1 MLKETKFPQAI
12 YDTTRENTAEDD
24 AEKELLLSIL
34 NDSNQMIQ
42 VSDLETHRMLY
53 ANYPARYYTGHA
65 DKPYAGEFCYKYMMG
80 LDSPCPF
87 CPLHQM
93 EDSMECEEGE
103 VDNGQEVYKVKTK
116 IIDWKGRKAFIEY
129 AWDITEL
136 RKSQQ
141 IFESQVHTLIQ
152 SIPDAQGV
160 FHLDLTADLC
170 LSING
175 KSKCVEDMQEKT
187 TVDEMVRTVAS
198 YVPDEKGKKRF
209 FETFNRKE
217 LLNSYQNGKVEIN
230 KETDSYF
237 DDGSIR
243 RARITARLLM
253 NPMTNHLECI
263 IYGLDITQEQRQRY
277 QYEAKMR
284 EQYEIV
290 TALSRDYLNVF
301 VIDAKSDKAKIL
313 KMDGYVTPGL
323 DKTKD
328 IEYPYYAVCLKY
340 ISTRVHPDDAEMM
353 RNAMKI
359 ESVLNALSEKDEYTS
374 SYRTLIDGEVHYY
387 QFKYM
392 RLEDGE
398 HIIAGFQNIDVIIV
412 KEKVTQR
419 TLARALE
426 TAQYSNKAKTAFLN
440 SVSHDIRTPLNA
452 IIGYAN
458 IAALRLNGHDELRP
472 YLEKI
477 STAGDHLLSLINDVL
492 DMSYIESGKARLRA
506 NPVHLMQLIKDV
518 EVMIRG
524 KINQKHLDFIIDTEG
539 ITDEIIVTDKLRLSQ
554 ILLNILNNAVKFTE
568 SGGKII
574 LGVHQL
580 GMASEGYA
588 EYEFRIKDNGIGMSQ
603 EFAEHIFEAFSRER
617 TSTVSGIQGMGL
629 GMSIVKK
636 IVELMDGTIA
646 VSSKPGEGTEFI
658 VTLKFP
664 VWKEK
669 KTPEIQAVQDTQH
682 IGFEGKRIL
691 LVEDNELNREIA
703 LEILKEK
710 GFILDTAEDGSVA
723 VEKIK
728 YAQPGQYD
736 LVLMDIQMPK
746 MDGYEATKQIRKLPG
761 EYANIPIIAVTA
773 NAFEAD
779 HKKALRAG
787 MNDHIGKPL
796 EFPKLLK
803 KISEIFESEK

>member
-12 YDTTRENTAEDD
+12 YDTTRENTVEDE
-24 AEKELLLSIL
+24 AEKELLISIL
-34 NDSNQMIQ
+34 NNSNQMIQ
-42 VSDLETHRMLY
+42 VSDLKTYRMLY

-93 EDSMECEEGE
+93 DDSMECEEGE

-116 IIDWKGRKAFIEY
+116 IIDWKGQKAFIEY

-136 RKSQQ
+136 RRSQQ

-175 KSKCVEDMQEKT
+175 KSKCVEEMQAKT
-187 TVDEMVRTVAS
+187 TVDELVWMVAS
-198 YVPDEKGKKRF
+198 YVPDEEGKNQF
-209 FETFNRKE
+209 FEIFNRE
-217 LLNSYQNGKVEIN
+217 SLLNSYQNGKIEIN

-277 QYEAKMR
+277 QYEQKMR

-301 VIDAKSDKAKIL
+301 VIDAQKDSARIL
-313 KMDGYVTPGL
+313 KMDGYVTTGL

-328 IEYPYYAVCLKY
+328 IEYPYYTVCLKY
-340 ISTRVHPDDAEMM
+340 ISERVHPDDAEMM
-353 RNAMKI
+353 RGAMKI
-359 ESVLNALSEKDEYTS
+359 ESVLNGLSEKDEYTS

-392 RLEDGE
+392 RLEGGE
-398 HIIAGFQNIDVIIV
+398 HIIAAFQNIDAIIA
-412 KEKVTQR
+412 KEKQTQK
-419 TLARALE
+419 TLSAALE
-426 TAQYSNKAKTAFLN
+426 AAEYSNRAKTVFLN

-458 IAALRLNGHDELRP
+458 IAALRLGERDELRP
-472 YLEKI
+472 YLKKI

-492 DMSYIESGKARLRA
+492 DMSYIESGKAQLRA
-506 NPVHLMQLIKDV
+506 NPVDIIQLIKDV
-518 EVMIRG
+518 EVMIQG
-524 KINQKHLDFIIDTEG
+524 NINEKHLDFITDTEG

-568 SGGKII
+568 SGGKVI
-574 LGVHQL
+574 LSVHQL
-580 GMASEGYA
+580 GKVSEECA
-588 EYEFRIKDNGIGMSQ
+588 EYEFRIKDNGIGMSR
-603 EFAEHIFEAFSRER
+603 EFVEHIFEAFSRER

-629 GMSIVKK
+629 GMSIAKK

-658 VTLKFP
+658 ITLKFP

-669 KTPEIQAVQDTQH
+669 ETPEIPAVQELH
-682 IGFEGKRIL
+682 SVSFKGKRIL

-703 LEILKEK
+703 LEILKDK

-728 YAQPGQYD
+728 AAQPGQYD
-736 LVLMDIQMPK
+736 LILMDIQMPK
-746 MDGYEATKQIRKLPG
+746 MDGYEATRQIRELPG

-779 HKKALRAG
+779 HKKALKAG
-787 MNDHIGKPL
+787 LNDHIGKPL

-803 KISEIFESEK
+803 KISKIFESEK